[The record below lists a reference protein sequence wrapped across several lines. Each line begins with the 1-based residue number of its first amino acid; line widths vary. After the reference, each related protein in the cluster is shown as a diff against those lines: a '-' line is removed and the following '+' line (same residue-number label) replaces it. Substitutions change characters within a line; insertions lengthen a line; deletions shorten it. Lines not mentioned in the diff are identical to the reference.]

1 MWGRLLKFITIQET
15 DLPQVQSLLP
25 QLLRAV
31 MWLAATGPLLN
42 LLGIFYMTRI
52 DWVSFSASVLFF
64 LSILGLQRLDRLGLT
79 SETINL
85 LIGLTIVY
93 AVVAIPELLPVPGLT
108 PLLSGT
114 AVFAAA
120 SLLTPEAGLVWGGVA
135 AFALLLRGLITAAPV
150 ISNIAHMATIVMV
163 ATLGWLLSTSHH
175 KTHLAL
181 RRQIE
186 QSQTGVDIGR
196 IVTSALDIS
205 AITAQA
211 VRVIRSAFGYYHVGL
226 YAVDAEGRTAV
237 LLDASGEGAS
247 HLKEAGFR
255 VGLGGTTAVAVA
267 INRGQR
273 LTVTSWRE
281 TRGPGGLP
289 VQFTYSRLPTRV
301 ELVIPLVVRGQV
313 LGALDLHSV
322 DINAFPE
329 DEVNIL
335 EGVAGNIANALQ
347 NARLFDDVQRRHQE
361 LEQLYAQ
368 TERRARYLEATAQ
381 LARAIS
387 SLLDPQELLD
397 RAVHLISEGLEVY
410 HVGIFLLDE
419 AGEWAVLTAA
429 NSEGGKRMLARG
441 HRLRVGEQGF
451 VGRATGTGQPYIG
464 LDVGADAVH
473 FANPDLPDTRSEAA
487 LPLKIGERVI
497 GALDVQSVEEAA
509 FSEEDVAV
517 LQVLADQIAIA
528 IENARLF
535 QQTQR
540 ALEEMRTLQRYYV
553 AREWQ
558 KVARRAQVSA
568 EYRSLG
574 IPPLGVAMSP
584 EMELVLQQE
593 APLAISDLS
602 SIIKGNGGNGHDG
615 LTARSAL
622 AVPVKLHDEIIGI
635 LDLQEAT
642 EHRAWSEDDL
652 AIATAV
658 ADQLALALENARL
671 FEEAQRRAAQL
682 AAAQEVARDATAI
695 LDVDQLLKETVELI
709 SEQFGFYHAGVF
721 LLDEKRE
728 YAVLRAASSEGG
740 RRMLARGHKLPVGRV
755 GIVGYVA
762 GTGEPR
768 IALDV
773 GKDAV
778 HFANPDLPN
787 TRSEMG
793 LPLKVRGQVI
803 GVLDV
808 QSTEEAAFSD
818 EDVSVLQ
825 TLADQLAAAI
835 ANARLFQEVRTDAMR
850 RALINEVQQAA
861 ATSLDP
867 EQLLHRAGE
876 VISLRLARPSIFFL
890 WEADRRALR
899 PVAIHNEAGNDIT
912 LADSLRLTREV
923 NPSLFYKVID
933 GRRTSVLDTRAT
945 YVGPVGTALA
955 EQVELHY
962 AVYVPLV
969 GREQILGLLVLA
981 QPNQDVPQDE
991 LEFIEL
997 IGANLSVALESAYLY
1012 QNALETA
1019 EKLKEMDRLKSQF
1032 LANMSHELRTP
1043 LNSIIG
1049 FSRVILKG
1057 IDGPLTDMQ
1066 RTDLEA
1072 VYNSGQHLLS
1082 LINNIL
1088 DISKIQAG
1096 KMEINIGD
1104 TDLREIIK
1112 SVMSTAIGLVKDKPI
1127 ELQQVVPEDLPII
1140 RADSGRIRQVL
1151 LNIVGN
1157 AAKFTERGFIRLE
1170 AEATPT
1176 EVIIRVSDSGI
1187 GIPQDKLGT
1196 IFEEF
1201 TQVDGSSTRAVGGTG
1216 LGLAISRN
1224 FVEMHGG
1231 RIWAESTVGKGSTFH
1246 VVLPIA
1252 GPTEMP
1258 KEEEEDIV
1266 VGEQPIPGA
1275 KQVLCVDDD
1284 EGVITLFR
1292 RYLSKKGYQ
1301 VIGLTRS
1308 TNVVER
1314 AQRIRPF
1321 AITLDVMMPEKDGW
1335 QVIQELKSNP
1345 HTRDIPVII
1354 CSIVSDK
1361 EYGISLGASDY
1372 LVKPV
1377 LEEDLVAA
1385 LERLDRRKDGQQRV
1399 LIVDDHAPD
1408 RKLLRRM
1415 IESQERYQVIEA
1427 AGGRE
1432 AIELIQ
1438 RIHPD
1443 IIILDLMMPE
1453 VDGFA
1458 VLESVKANR
1467 ATRSI
1472 PIIVVTAKDLTP
1484 EERDILNRG
1493 VAALL
1498 QKGLFGRQE
1507 LLADVAAALER
1518 IAVSGNNQNNQQGK

>member
-1 MWGRLLKFITIQET
+1 MI
-15 DLPQVQSLLP
+15 LPLV
-25 QLLRAV
+25 LRALTWV
-31 MWLAATGPLLN
+31 AIVAALLN
-42 LLGIFYMTRI
+42 LTSIFYVARVN
-52 DWVSFSASVLFF
+52 WLLFSFSTLLLAAA
-64 LSILGLQRLDRLGLT
+64 LGLQKFEHRGYT
-79 SETINL
+79 SETVNL
-85 LIGLTIVY
+85 LVGACILYATI
-93 AVVAIPELLPVPGLT
+93 ASPTDSLASIINSVAIIG
-108 PLLSGT
+108 
-114 AVFAAA
+114 AAF
-120 SLLTPEAGLVWGGVA
+120 LLTPEAGLIWGAVA
-135 AFALLLRGLITAAPV
+135 ILALLARALIVGLPSLLTIPPV
-150 ISNIAHMATIVMV
+150 V
-163 ATLGWLLSTSHH
+163 AQTTVTGLSWLLSRSFHSTY
-175 KTHLAL
+175 LAL

-186 QSQTGVDIGR
+186 QTRTGVEIGR
-196 IVTSALDIS
+196 MVTSALDLS
-205 AITAQA
+205 AVTAQA
-211 VRVIRSAFGYYHVGL
+211 VRVICSAFGYYHVGL
-226 YAVDAEGRTAV
+226 YALDPEGKLAI
-237 LLDASGEGAS
+237 LLDAAGEAAA
-247 HLKEAGFR
+247 HLKETGFR
-255 VGLGGTTAVAVA
+255 VSLEGPTAVATA
-267 INRGQR
+267 IKRGQR
-273 LTVTSWRE
+273 LTVASWRE
-281 TRGPGGLP
+281 SRGPGGQP
-289 VQFTYSRLPTRV
+289 IQFTYSRLPTRV
-301 ELVIPLVVRGQV
+301 ELVIPLAARGQV
-313 LGALDLHSV
+313 LGALDLHSI

-329 DEVNIL
+329 EEVNIL

-347 NARLFDDVQRRHQE
+347 NARLFDDIQRRHQE
-361 LEQLYAQ
+361 LGELYAQ

-397 RAVHLISEGLEVY
+397 RAVHLISEGLGVY
-410 HVGIFLLDE
+410 HVGIFLLDA
-419 AGEWAVLTAA
+419 AGEWAVLAAA

-473 FANPDLPDTRSEAA
+473 FANPDLPDTRSEVA
-487 LPLKIGERVI
+487 LPLKIGDRVI
-497 GALDVQSVEEAA
+497 GALDVQSVQEAA
-509 FSEEDVAV
+509 FSEEDVAE
-517 LQVLADQIAIA
+517 LQILADQIAVA

-535 QQTQR
+535 QQTQE

-553 AREWQ
+553 AREW
-558 KVARRAQVSA
+558 KRVTRRREQLVSA
-568 EYRSLG
+568 EYRGLG
-574 IPPLGVAMSP
+574 IPPLGSAPSP

-593 APLAISDLS
+593 APLAIPDLS
-602 SIIKGNGGNGHDG
+602 SIVKGNGGNGRHE
-615 LTARSAL
+615 LMARAAL
-622 AVPVKLHDEIIGI
+622 AVPIKLHDEIIGI
-635 LDLQEAT
+635 LDLQET
-642 EHRAWSEDDL
+642 ENRTWSEDDI
-652 AIATAV
+652 AVATAV

-695 LDVDQLLKETVELI
+695 LDIDQLLNETVQLI

-721 LLDEKRE
+721 LLDDKRE

-818 EDVSVLQ
+818 EDISVLQ

-850 RALINEVQQAA
+850 RALLNEVQQAA

-876 VISLRLARPSIFFL
+876 VISVRMARPSIFFL

-899 PVAIHNEAGNDIT
+899 PVAIHNENGEDI
-912 LADSLRLTREV
+912 LFAENIRLTREV

-933 GRRTSVLDTRAT
+933 GKRTSILNTQAT
-945 YVGPVGTALA
+945 YVGPVGAAMA
-955 EQVELHY
+955 EQAEIHY
-962 AVYVPLV
+962 AVYVPLI
-969 GREQILGLLVLA
+969 GREQILGLLAVA
-981 QPNQDVPQDE
+981 QPTQDVPQDE

-997 IGANLSVALESAYLY
+997 IGANLSVALESAFLY

-1057 IDGPLTDMQ
+1057 IDGPLTEMQ

-1096 KMEINIGD
+1096 KMEINIVD
-1104 TDLREIIK
+1104 TDLRDIIK
-1112 SVMSTAIGLVKDKPI
+1112 SVMSTAVGLVKDKPI
-1127 ELQQVVPEDLPII
+1127 ELQQVVPENLPII
-1140 RADSGRIRQVL
+1140 RADAGRIRQVL

-1176 EVIIRVSDSGI
+1176 EVIIKVSDSGI
-1187 GIPQDKLGT
+1187 GIPQDKLTT

-1231 RIWAESTVGKGSTFH
+1231 RIWAESTVGKGSTFY
-1246 VVLPIA
+1246 VALPIA
-1252 GPTEMP
+1252 GPSEAP

-1266 VGEQPIPGA
+1266 TVEQPIPGA
-1275 KQVLCVDDD
+1275 KTILCVDDD

-1314 AQRIRPF
+1314 TLRIRPF

-1335 QVIQELKSNP
+1335 QVIQELKTNP

-1361 EYGISLGASDY
+1361 EYGLSLGASDY

-1377 LEEDLVAA
+1377 LEEDLIAA
-1385 LERLDRRKDGQQRV
+1385 LERLDKRKEGQQQV

-1415 IESQERYQVIEA
+1415 IETNDRYRVIEA
-1427 AGGRE
+1427 SGGRE

-1438 RIHPD
+1438 RIRPD

-1458 VLESVKANR
+1458 VLETIKANR

-1498 QKGLFGRQE
+1498 QKGLFGKQE

-1518 IAVSGNNQNNQQGK
+1518 IAVAENNQQRT